1 MKNFFSINNKS
12 FIFAFRILLGSII
25 VWYSLYYLNDNH
37 KIWALISVIVVT
49 DPDIDSLRSATISR
63 IINTIAGC
71 AIALFFMSITGANF
85 FSLLAAL
92 TVSVLISTS
101 FKKYPASWKLA
112 PVTVAIVMVPS
123 IAEGVPWSLSM
134 VVALQRTAEILF
146 GTLIAYGLG
155 RLISAIKQKYFLQP
169 HSANENIKL

>member
-1 MKNFFSINNKS
+1 MKSFFSINNKS
-12 FIFAFRILLGSII
+12 FVFAFRIFLGCII

-49 DPDIDSLRSATISR
+49 DPDIDSLKSATISR

-71 AIALFFMSITGANF
+71 GFALLFMSVFGANF
-85 FSLLAAL
+85 FALLTAI
-92 TVSVLISTS
+92 TVSVVVSTS
-101 FKKYPASWKLA
+101 FKKYPTSWKLA

-123 IAEGVPWSLSM
+123 IVEGVPWSLSM
-134 VVALQRTAEILF
+134 VVALQRTAEILY

-155 RLISAIKQKYFLQP
+155 RLISFIKQKYF
-169 HSANENIKL
+169 SAE